1 MQFLYSFEYDKLKL
15 KEVVLLVPKNHP
27 SLVSLLTP
35 ALALYGIA
43 TKDFL
48 AEFEKITS
56 HLEYDLVVPLNLT
69 ITKIKTF
76 QLTLKTVS
84 LNNILHIYNLS
95 NKQKF
100 ILNALFVY
108 KLLLLKS
115 TYFNKFLKPSA
126 ILYKNLKN
134 YLELTSS
141 TVQNNKR
148 VADTIIIRQP
158 NIHKAPFGVFF
169 SFFVANSNYSTFL
182 KTSASLFNVS
192 LTKVSNSFFQN
203 STLKGNNF
211 LLASSKLIN
220 LLTFLQS
227 CNINTTNTVGFK
239 TLFINWNS
247 NVMPVRFFMNKL
259 FAQLSINNIRYFI
272 CLICFLLR
280 KMLTFHKTLNIKI
293 IKLYANLPTI
303 TKKFKA

>member
-1 MQFLYSFEYDKLKL
+1 MQFLYNFEYDKLKL

-48 AEFEKITS
+48 TEFEKITS

-100 ILNALFVY
+100 ILNTLFVY

-115 TYFNKFLKPSA
+115 IHFNKFLKPSA
-126 ILYKNLKN
+126 VLYKNLKN
-134 YLELTSS
+134 YLELAISP
-141 TVQNNKR
+141 VQNNKR
-148 VADTIIIRQP
+148 VVGTVVIRQP

-169 SFFVANSNYSTFL
+169 SFFVANSSYLTFL
-182 KTSASLFNVS
+182 KTSASLFNVN
-192 LTKVSNSFFQN
+192 LTKISNSFFPN
-203 STLKGNNF
+203 SILKGNNF
-211 LLASSKLIN
+211 LLSSSKLIN

-227 CNINTTNTVGFK
+227 CNINTTNAIGFK
-239 TLFINWNS
+239 TLFVNWSS
-247 NVMPVRFFMNKL
+247 NVMPVRFFTNKL
-259 FAQLSINNIRYFI
+259 LTQLPINNIRYFI
-272 CLICFLLR
+272 CLMCFLLR
-280 KMLTFHKTLNIKI
+280 KTLMFYRTLNIKI

-303 TKKFKA
+303 TKKVKA